1 MSLMVKND
9 VGSLY
14 RLCWLG
20 QAFWLLNQSDNP
32 VVFAG
37 RLQRIVGLMQQIAK
51 KAVYLDAGLLRLDI
65 SAYVEMEQG
74 VETTDIM
81 SNTVPYRRKYAIIAA
96 ALLATGS
103 LALSPVVVPAF
114 AAKSINKA
122 RATSQSWLGTFTPS
136 GVDSRLAA
144 KFASKAR
151 NINGRFP
158 FTPAGVDAARSR
170 TMTVAART
178 DSPLTAG
185 AVSIR
190 NAIGSVE
197 PGANKAVRLTA
208 TDYRLTASRG
218 WQGFVLPTTP
228 KIAAPAPLSELGK
241 GNFRLDDKGTRPS
254 RFNTDIK
261 LDQNRGVA
269 QTTRGASAVGDYSLN
284 VGGSF
289 SISRKIDVTAGVRY
303 ASERDRVIPAADDRK
318 DSEAVYVGTKIRF

>member
-1 MSLMVKND
+1 
-9 VGSLY
+9 
-14 RLCWLG
+14 
-20 QAFWLLNQSDNP
+20 
-32 VVFAG
+32 
-37 RLQRIVGLMQQIAK
+37 
-51 KAVYLDAGLLRLDI
+51 
-65 SAYVEMEQG
+65 
-74 VETTDIM
+74 M
-81 SNTVPYRRKYAIIAA
+81 SNKVPFQRKYAVLAA

-103 LALSPVVVPAF
+103 LALAPIAVPAF
-114 AAKSINKA
+114 AANPVGEAKSLSGN
-122 RATSQSWLGTFTPS
+122 WLGTFTPS
-136 GVDSRLAA
+136 GVDSRLAE
-144 KFASKAR
+144 KFAANAR

-185 AVSIR
+185 AVSVR
-190 NAIGSVE
+190 NAIGSIQ

-218 WQGFVLPTTP
+218 WQGFALPTKP
-228 KIAAPAPLSELGK
+228 KIASPSPLSELGK
-241 GNFRLDDKGTRPS
+241 GNFKLDDKSKRPS
-254 RFNTDIK
+254 RFSTDIK
-261 LDQNRGVA
+261 IDQNRGVA
-269 QTTRGASAVGDYSLN
+269 QTTRGSSAAGDYSFN